1 MPICITCSSISSPIR
16 VLPCHVL
23 KPLKRQISQNPLF
36 FMFLL
41 LVLTMNYLVA
51 FSSSC
56 YRKPCVSFL
65 VFHKMF
71 FFFRLKEVADRINRL
86 GHNLHPA
93 LSNLHVGVKR
103 ICLGSTCIAL
113 LLEDG
118 RVCRISYNILPE
130 RLDLSKNDSKR

>member
-1 MPICITCSSISSPIR
+1 MPCAKAIKKTNFTKSSIFYVFAIGSYYE
-16 VLPCHVL
+16 
-23 KPLKRQISQNPLF
+23 LF
-36 FMFLL
+36 G
-41 LVLTMNYLVA
+41 
-51 FSSSC
+51 
-56 YRKPCVSFL
+56 SFL
-65 VFHKMF
+65 IILLQETLRFFLGISKNV